1 VFFEAIGEGTFR
13 PHPLRIVVAG
23 FHAPSSGPTRRSF
36 MYRCV
41 PQDRFLL
48 VFPTARIPPAGFLI
62 ECQITMGLRRFMIK
76 YFDQIFISIFYPY
89 CTASYIILIVRLVL
103 VEFSV
108 FIYDKNLT
116 SL

>member
-1 VFFEAIGEGTFR
+1 
-13 PHPLRIVVAG
+13 
-23 FHAPSSGPTRRSF
+23 
-36 MYRCV
+36 
-41 PQDRFLL
+41 
-48 VFPTARIPPAGFLI
+48 
-62 ECQITMGLRRFMIK
+62 MIK